1 MVTYE
6 ELANRIL
13 QGHGVQRTLVQS
25 HTDRLGELDQ
35 RDFVRA
41 ASLVL
46 ELAVFVHV
54 RRDVVRQGNG
64 GDG

>member
-1 MVTYE
+1 VTYK
-6 ELANRIL
+6 ELANRVL
-13 QGHGVQRTLVQS
+13 QSHGVQRTLVQS
-25 HTDRLGELDQ
+25 HANRLGKLDQ

-46 ELAVFVHV
+46 ELAVFVHI
-54 RRDVVRQGNG
+54 RRDVVRQGNR